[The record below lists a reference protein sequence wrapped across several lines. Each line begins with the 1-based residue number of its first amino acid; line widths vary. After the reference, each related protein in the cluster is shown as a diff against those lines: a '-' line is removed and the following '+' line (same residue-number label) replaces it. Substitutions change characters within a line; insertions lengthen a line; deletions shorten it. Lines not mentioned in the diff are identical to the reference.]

1 MKYFYKISFLV
12 YSGVWERFS
21 QGYKIPFIPEVILS
35 NLFEVFGATSNNF
48 FHPRLISPDLFWC
61 VGVSASQEKI
71 PSPITKCTGIKAAS
85 IRLTCFWSGFLSL
98 NVSIAI
104 NLEAFAFWHITGFLT
119 EGVPQSYSITLFHL
133 LPLPFPGGSRGS
145 PPGNFSLSSY
155 VNLQIDIRMG
165 VVPQSYSITL
175 LLTAITIPW
184 GVQGVSTWLFLSIS
198 CINLQNLN
206 RDIHTPFFP
215 LPLSIPPWGVSP
227 QSYSIFFFFTYYH
240 YYSLVQGV
248 WVQGVSPWLILSFSC
263 FNLQN
268 LNTDI
273 KRHILSPPW
282 WVKRLL
288 A

>member
-1 MKYFYKISFLV
+1 MSPNPTPSLFSTYYHYLFLGGPGGLPLVIS
-12 YSGVWERFS
+12 
-21 QGYKIPFIPEVILS
+21 LS
-35 NLFEVFGATSNNF
+35 PL
-48 FHPRLISPDLFWC
+48 
-61 VGVSASQEKI
+61 
-71 PSPITKCTGIKAAS
+71 AS
-85 IRLTCFWSGFLSL
+85 IYKTSKQIFTPHLSL
-98 NVSIAI
+98 SPFVS
-104 NLEAFAFWHITGFLT
+104 L
-119 EGVPQSYSITLFHL
+119 
-133 LPLPFPGGSRGS
+133 PGG
-145 PPGNFSLSSY
+145 
-155 VNLQIDIRMG
+155 
-165 VVPQSYSITL
+165 VPQSYSITL

-184 GVQGVSTWLFLSIS
+184 GVQGVSPWLILSSSCFNLHNHNTDINTPFVPFPLSIPPWGVSPQSFYHYFLLTTITIPWGVQGVSPWLFLSIS

-268 LNTDI
+268 LNTYI

-282 WVKRLL
+282 
-288 A
+288 